1 MILLIVALAVVKH
14 NLIEEIE
21 LEIEE
26 RKAELERRLQAKIE
40 KAAENEMKEMI
51 RERVLKKERAKLE
64 REKANFK
71 AMVEKFEDKEREWNG
86 EAPSDVEER
95 NPRDSGLGS
104 YSDHVEVRTGK
115 LNITHDLTVPFES

>member
-1 MILLIVALAVVKH
+1 
-14 NLIEEIE
+14 
-21 LEIEE
+21 
-26 RKAELERRLQAKIE
+26 
-40 KAAENEMKEMI
+40 MKEMI

-115 LNITHDLTVPFES
+115 LNITHNLPIAFES